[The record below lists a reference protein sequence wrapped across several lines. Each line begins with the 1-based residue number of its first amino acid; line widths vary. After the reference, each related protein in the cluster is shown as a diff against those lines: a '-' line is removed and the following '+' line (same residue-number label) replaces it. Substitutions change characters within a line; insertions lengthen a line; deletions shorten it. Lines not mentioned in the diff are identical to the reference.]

1 MICLFFIGFVASS
14 TTGYVTEGSLPSN
27 ITITSFTILAETF
40 NGFTTNFS
48 GHDESIYRN
57 FSDVILEK
65 TSYGK
70 IEFNQNLDLVTMS
83 GSDLVLNFDLDLNL
97 SNNLVLVDN
106 ENLSGINKNANISIY
121 EISFTNPGVYHNGA
135 VCTDCT
141 FISYSGGIYKFQ
153 VSSFNGVYW
162 LYEVVSPSVCGNG
175 IIESGEVCDDGDSN
189 GLPGMCNTA
198 CTGIVSSTDG
208 GGGGGGGG
216 GGVISPNT
224 TLDGNKYYNF
234 TVSPSFF
241 ELSMNKGTYYQQLVN
256 VTNTG
261 ENDLTITLNV
271 EELQNFIFPQDRSF
285 SISPGESKILR
296 FDIYVSNSREA
307 DVYVGKIHFLTSQV
321 RKETNVILQV
331 NEREALFDIRTEIL
345 KKYVIP
351 GGRVRANVTLINKGD
366 LRNFDVHLEYKVIDF
381 SKNEYTIKKEDF
393 AIGHT
398 YSDVFFLD
406 LPKDIALGNYL
417 FYARVS
423 YKDVNASSYDT
434 FVVEEISVFSWYLLI
449 LIILLAMYLAYRI
462 YKNKQMK
469 SLINSL
475 PKKKSKA
482 EKQSEKMIKK
492 LPLEVPKLPDK
503 L

>member
-1 MICLFFIGFVASS
+1 MTV
-14 TTGYVTEGSLPSN
+14 
-27 ITITSFTILAETF
+27 
-40 NGFTTNFS
+40 
-48 GHDESIYRN
+48 
-57 FSDVILEK
+57 
-65 TSYGK
+65 
-70 IEFNQNLDLVTMS
+70 
-83 GSDLVLNFDLDLNL
+83 
-97 SNNLVLVDN
+97 
-106 ENLSGINKNANISIY
+106 
-121 EISFTNPGVYHNGA
+121 NP
-135 VCTDCT
+135 
-141 FISYSGGIYKFQ
+141 
-153 VSSFNGVYW
+153 
-162 LYEVVSPSVCGNG
+162 
-175 IIESGEVCDDGDSN
+175 
-189 GLPGMCNTA
+189 
-198 CTGIVSSTDG
+198 
-208 GGGGGGGG
+208 
-216 GGVISPNT
+216 
-224 TLDGNKYYNF
+224 
-234 TVSPSFF
+234 
-241 ELSMNKGTYYQQLVN
+241 
-256 VTNTG
+256 
-261 ENDLTITLNV
+261 
-271 EELQNFIFPQDRSF
+271 
-285 SISPGESKILR
+285 KILR